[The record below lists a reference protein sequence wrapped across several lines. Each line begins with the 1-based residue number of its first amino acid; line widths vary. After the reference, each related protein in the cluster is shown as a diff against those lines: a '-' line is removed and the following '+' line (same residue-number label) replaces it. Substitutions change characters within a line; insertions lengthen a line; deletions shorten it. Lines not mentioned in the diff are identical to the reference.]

1 MTFSLRAVRRPSLDP
16 MRILILG
23 ASPRR
28 DGNSWA
34 LADALARGAGEAGHD
49 ADVVDLN
56 ATIGAFLGD
65 CRRCRRTDGTC
76 GIADGYAELLHE
88 RVLPA
93 DALVYATPLY
103 WYGVAG
109 VLKTF
114 FDRLFCYMAL
124 SYPDAGEVTR
134 RLTGKRS
141 ALLLSSE
148 ERYPTAAA
156 GVIAQLQ
163 ETARYLEHQFVDVV
177 HGVGN
182 ARGEV
187 SRDPRRPLDAAAA
200 LGRELF
206 DRHHSDYRWS
216 TERPRRVWDCPLAHD
231 P

>member
-1 MTFSLRAVRRPSLDP
+1 
-16 MRILILG
+16 MRIVILG

-49 ADVVDLN
+49 TELVDLN
-56 ATIGAFLGD
+56 AAVGAFLRD
-65 CRRCRRTDGTC
+65 CRRCRRPDGTC
-76 GIADGYAELLHE
+76 GVEDGYAALLHD

-93 DALVYATPLY
+93 DGLVYATPLY

-114 FDRLFCYMAL
+114 FDRLFCYM
-124 SYPDAGEVTR
+124 SPSFPRAGEVNGS
-134 RLTGKRS
+134 LPGKRS

-156 GVIAQLQ
+156 AVVAQLQ

-182 ARGEV
+182 ARAEV
-187 SRDPRRPLDAAAA
+187 RWDPQRPLDAAAA

-216 TERPRRVWDCPLAHD
+216 TDRPRRVWTAPPASTPPPSARVGD
-231 P
+231 

>member
-1 MTFSLRAVRRPSLDP
+1 MKIV
-16 MRILILG
+16 ILG

-49 ADVVDLN
+49 AELVDLN
-56 ATIGAFLGD
+56 TAIGAFLQD
-65 CRRCRRTDGTC
+65 CRRCRRADGTC
-76 GIADGYAELLHE
+76 AIGDGYATLLHD

-114 FDRLFCYMAL
+114 FDRLFCYMAF
-124 SYPDAGEVTR
+124 SHPGSAEVSE
-134 RLTGKRS
+134 RLAGKRT

-156 GVIAQLQ
+156 AVVGQLQ
-163 ETARYLEHQFVDVV
+163 ETARYLDHRFVDVV

-187 SRDPRRPLDAAAA
+187 ARDPQRPLDAAAA

-206 DRHHSDYRWS
+206 ARHHSDYRWS
-216 TERPRRVWDCPLAHD
+216 VDRSRRVWGPA
-231 P
+231 